1 MLQYLAEMLN
11 KFDYIFDNFRWL
23 IAPGNYPD
31 HRLLPYFARRIR
43 DRNEGCMESVCMFVD
58 GTDSKV
64 FQVGGIPQYSDPM
77 FSGHHMSDELHCLIV
92 NSPDDRAFGL
102 SLGLIKKL
110 LSVML
115 I

>member
-1 MLQYLAEMLN
+1 
-11 KFDYIFDNFRWL
+11 
-23 IAPGNYPD
+23 
-31 HRLLPYFARRIR
+31 
-43 DRNEGCMESVCMFVD
+43 MFVD

-64 FQVGGIPQYSDPM
+64 FHVGGIPQYSDPM
-77 FSGHHMSDELHCLIV
+77 FSGHMSDELHCLIV
-92 NSPDDRAFGL
+92 NSPDDSAFGL